1 MGFGRK
7 NLMECENDVN
17 KMSNVNEVVTVEGVS
32 FEIRPKWQ
40 NTENNIDKYKLTP
53 EKQLEKKLQ
62 RVSDNYKKASLEY
75 REYLK
80 SLRTDSILF
89 RNLCRSV
96 SPLKS
101 SCKDKTK
108 DDIKRARSLS
118 RKGSIRFDLENKRN
132 EKTGEKQG
140 NNLISRQ
147 SRSAPPINRNKEDVQ
162 EINRYDKECDNF
174 EKRGHRKIDVY
185 LTNLTLSASIERY
198 TRRLY
203 NICKILDSDF
213 GEDDQNYGENYDYDE
228 FDSDSNDEI
237 INNKRTV
244 IGNSTSPNS
253 GAKRNIN
260 NANGNIN
267 AKLNDSKIQHEN
279 QSQIMEE
286 TLNETASKW
295 SRRLRNNNLK
305 EAYSSDLGQK
315 NRENSLT
322 GISKATYARMSL
334 KQIVSKLNLEDEG
347 NNQSLFE
354 RGRSEIRKKS
364 STCQETGYYD
374 RRVNKNKENSFANVI
389 VTSENVSKQP
399 FISLF
404 NIQS

>member
-7 NLMECENDVN
+7 NQTECENDVN
-17 KMSNVNEVVTVEGVS
+17 KRSNVNEVVTVEGVS

-40 NTENNIDKYKLTP
+40 NTENNINKYKLTP

-80 SLRTDSILF
+80 SLRTDNVLF

-101 SCKDKTK
+101 SCKGKTK

-118 RKGSIRFDLENKRN
+118 RKGSIGFDLENKRN
-132 EKTGEKQG
+132 EKTDEKQE
-140 NNLISRQ
+140 NTLISRQ

-162 EINRYDKECDNF
+162 EINRYDKECDNS
-174 EKRGHRKIDVY
+174 EIRGHRKIDVY

-213 GEDDQNYGENYDYDE
+213 GEDDQNYAENCDYDE
-228 FDSDSNDEI
+228 FDSDNNDEI
-237 INNKRTV
+237 INNKQTV

-260 NANGNIN
+260 SANGHIN
-267 AKLNDSKIQHEN
+267 AKLNDSKIQRDN

-286 TLNETASKW
+286 TLSETASKW
-295 SRRLRNNNLK
+295 SRRLRNNSLN
-305 EAYSSDLGQK
+305 EAYSSDMKQK
-315 NRENSLT
+315 NRENSPT
-322 GISKATYARMSL
+322 GISKATYARISL
-334 KQIVSKLNLEDEG
+334 KEIVSKLNLEDEG
-347 NNQSLFE
+347 SNQSLFE
-354 RGRSEIRKKS
+354 RGTSGIRKKS

-374 RRVNKNKENSFANVI
+374 RGVNKNRENSFANVI